1 MRDDQVIAAS
11 AASDEVR
18 RKRIPP
24 GARAFRL
31 AAGLV
36 LLAMAML
43 HARAEITVQDKGEGG
58 DYMSGAPVKLPAA
71 ALSTN
76 LFGEDVRPIQNRK
89 HTVRPAVFDPSGAL
103 SSEESGK
110 RAPFPEYLKGNP
122 YVWFLQEVR
131 HYTNYACTVTVNG
144 PVTFYLL
151 VDNRVN
157 DFGDLSKFDDP
168 VFGPPDT
175 EWVLQDKWSRVN
187 TGISPQVEGSHRP
200 DYLQVYEGGINEAG
214 IQAVNQFYAIYSK
227 TFTNGGKVTLRT
239 QYQGNMYCLVIAT
252 NKPPP
257 TVREPLAPKPEQA
270 RTGGQ

>member
-1 MRDDQVIAAS
+1 MRDKQTIMANATDDKVQRNKV
-11 AASDEVR
+11 
-18 RKRIPP
+18 PP
-24 GARAFRL
+24 GARAFPVAARL
-31 AAGLV
+31 L
-36 LLAMAML
+36 LLAMTVL
-43 HARAEITVQDKGEGG
+43 PARAEITVHDKGEGG

-89 HTVRPAVFDPSGAL
+89 HTVRPAVFDAGGAL

-122 YVWFLQEVR
+122 YVWFLQDVR

-175 EWVLQDKWSRVN
+175 EWVSQDKWTRVS
-187 TGISPQVEGSHRP
+187 TGISPHVEGSHRP
-200 DYLQVYEGGINEAG
+200 DYLQVYEGGVNEAG
-214 IQAVNQFYAIYSK
+214 NQAINQFYAIFSK
-227 TFTNGGKVTLRT
+227 TFTDGGKVTLRT

-252 NKPPP
+252 NKPSP
-257 TVREPLAPKPEQA
+257 TVKAPLAPKPEQP
-270 RTGGQ
+270 RTGG